1 MDHLLQFY
9 SPNYPN
15 FAISNTMSI
24 PIPIMQAAPAIDE
37 NDNDF
42 KEIISDGKKYVSC
55 AFPGCGK
62 IYRYKSEFIRH
73 KVIHTSQRTI
83 NCPFKGCTKTFKR
96 EDVLKSHIRIHTG
109 ETPYKCQ
116 EANCGQSFSSQAGLK
131 YHSLKHKG
139 EKEYRCS
146 FPGCN
151 KTFLI
156 QSQLRQHESALNYHQ
171 KISNQASSHEEDHSD
186 YSPSNVKVVK
196 YEDTTCSSSIS
207 QEIKHEV
214 KAEWGVKIQH
224 DDDTQHQKIDKN
236 LEEDFERMIKALIDE
251 NNAMKMKLNMFYS
264 SRGLMRENSRQ
275 SQVQELSNERNFS
288 FIKLEAK

>member
-9 SPNYPN
+9 QPNYATFPI
-15 FAISNTMSI
+15 ANTMQV
-24 PIPIMQAAPAIDE
+24 PMPVMQTSPVVEE
-37 NDNDF
+37 NDNEF
-42 KEIISDGKKYVSC
+42 NEVISDGKKYISC

-62 IYRYKSEFIRH
+62 IYRYKSEFVRH

-116 EANCGQSFSSQAGLK
+116 ESNCGQSFSSQAGLK

-156 QSQLRQHESALNYHQ
+156 QSQLKQHESALNYHQ
-171 KISNQASSHEEDHSD
+171 KISNQNSSQGDDE
-186 YSPSNVKVVK
+186 YSPSNVKIVK
-196 YEDTTCSSSIS
+196 YEDMSCSSSTS
-207 QEIKHEV
+207 QELKQEV
-214 KAEWGVKIQH
+214 KLEWGVKIQPNEVQQN
-224 DDDTQHQKIDKN
+224 TNKSV
-236 LEEDFERMIKALIDE
+236 EEDFERMIKALVEE

-264 SRGLMRENSRQ
+264 SKGLVRENSNV
-275 SQVQELSNERNFS
+275 SQLPVEERNFNL
-288 FIKLEAK
+288 IKLEAQ